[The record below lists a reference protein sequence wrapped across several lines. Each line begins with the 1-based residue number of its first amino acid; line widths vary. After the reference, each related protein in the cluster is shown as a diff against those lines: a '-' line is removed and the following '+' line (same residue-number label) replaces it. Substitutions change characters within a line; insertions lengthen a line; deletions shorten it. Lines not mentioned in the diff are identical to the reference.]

1 MSIKF
6 KNITCKNFLSVGNQT
21 QAIDFEKESLTL
33 VLGEN
38 LDLGANGSGN
48 RNGVGK
54 TAMVNALSYAIYGQA
69 LTNIKKENLINK
81 INGKNM
87 LVTVE
92 FEKDQINYRIERG
105 RRPNVLRLYIND
117 QEQVSKED
125 EAQGDSRET
134 QKFIDQCL
142 GLSHTMFKNIVALN
156 TYSEP
161 FLAMRTSDQREII
174 EQLLGI
180 TLLSEKAEALKIQI
194 KTVKDQITTEQML
207 IESIKTANVG
217 VQKSIESLEMRC
229 RAWDKK
235 HQQDIEN
242 LATSIAK
249 LEQLDIDQ
257 ELANHEKLTDWKQK
271 NDQLSQLKKQKAM
284 YESAIP
290 QAKKT
295 VDKYQKQLLLLADKS
310 CPQCQQS
317 LQDHMHTELMTE
329 TAQSLEESQTYLQGI
344 EFNLVSVDQQ
354 LSKINTVEPAP
365 EVYYDNHSQ
374 ALNHRNQLANLAS
387 GLETKSLSRTNHRIN
402 QHCTTTYLLGYC

>member
-1 MSIKF
+1 
-6 KNITCKNFLSVGNQT
+6 
-21 QAIDFEKESLTL
+21 
-33 VLGEN
+33 
-38 LDLGANGSGN
+38 
-48 RNGVGK
+48 
-54 TAMVNALSYAIYGQA
+54 
-69 LTNIKKENLINK
+69 
-81 INGKNM
+81 
-87 LVTVE
+87 
-92 FEKDQINYRIERG
+92 
-105 RRPNVLRLYIND
+105 
-117 QEQVSKED
+117 
-125 EAQGDSRET
+125 
-134 QKFIDQCL
+134 
-142 GLSHTMFKNIVALN
+142 
-156 TYSEP
+156 
-161 FLAMRTSDQREII
+161 
-174 EQLLGI
+174 
-180 TLLSEKAEALKIQI
+180 
-194 KTVKDQITTEQML
+194 ML